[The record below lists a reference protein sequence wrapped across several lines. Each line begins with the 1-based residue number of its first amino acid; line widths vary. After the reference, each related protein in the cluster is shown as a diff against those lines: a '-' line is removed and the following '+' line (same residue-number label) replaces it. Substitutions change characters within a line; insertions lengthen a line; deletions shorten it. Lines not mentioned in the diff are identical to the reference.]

1 VLTDYI
7 INYVDSGRKDNAAT
21 VPGSQQPT
29 HLPLHAS
36 SSVQKALEIAASNID
51 KLAADLDMNYLHFTK
66 YGKNFIKTQKMSPD
80 SFIQMAIQY
89 AFYRLYKLPGAHY
102 ESAQTRLYVHGRT
115 ETIRSCS
122 NESVAFAKC
131 MTESTDDAEKVIKLK
146 EAVNAHKKYVAA
158 AIQGFGVDRHLL
170 GLKLIAK
177 EHNIPVPELYSD
189 EGYTKS
195 AHMRLST
202 SNVSSKY
209 DAFMCYGP
217 LTQDGYGCCYSLKND
232 DFWFGISSFKSCSD
246 TSSDRFRKCLEESL
260 VHMYELLIKAGEPI
274 KSKL

>member
-1 VLTDYI
+1 MAFQTTEKLEKAIEVAANN
-7 INYVDSGRKDNAAT
+7 INN
-21 VPGSQQPT
+21 
-29 HLPLHAS
+29 
-36 SSVQKALEIAASNID
+36 
-51 KLAADLDMNYLHFTK
+51 LAKNLDMNYLHFKK

-89 AFYRLYKLPGAHY
+89 TFYRLHKVPGAHY

-122 NESVAFAKC
+122 NESVDFAKA
-131 MTESTDDAEKVIKLK
+131 MTDPKTNDTERVTKLK
-146 EAVNAHKKYVAA
+146 AAVNAHKKYVAA

-177 EHNIPVPELYSD
+177 EHNMALPELYSD
-189 EGYTKS
+189 ESYAKS
-195 AHMRLST
+195 SHMRLST

-217 LTQDGYGCCYSLKND
+217 LTHDGYGCCYSLKND
-232 DFWFGISSFKSCSD
+232 DFWFGVSSWRDCPETDSERFK
-246 TSSDRFRKCLEESL
+246 KCLDECL
-260 VHMYELLIKAGEPI
+260 THMYELLLKAGEAP